1 MQPTYKDSFKIPEP
15 TAKSKARRS
24 PTKDNPEF
32 ESPPGAKGV
41 VSPHVIYH
49 PSFIRTNAGAHQKQP
64 GHKLVVYDVFPEAMV
79 PFKEAGATI
88 CTSPGDVVMRSSCV
102 ITMLPS
108 NAHVLQVY
116 QGEGGILESVKRG
129 TLLIDSSTVDP
140 SIAKAVAAGA
150 DRQGALFFDAP
161 VSGGIM
167 AAASAK
173 LTFIVG
179 GNSAE
184 FAAVQELLQVMGS
197 RAVLCGPVGSGQAAK
212 ICNNMLLGVSMIGT
226 AEAMNLGIRLGL
238 DPKKLME
245 VINSCS
251 GRCWSSDVY
260 NPGGF
265 ASRLMAKD
273 LSLAQDAANH
283 SQSPIPLGA
292 LAHQLYRIMVLS
304 GWADK
309 DFSSV
314 YEYIKEEDK

>member
-1 MQPTYKDSFKIPEP
+1 MGMF
-15 TAKSKARRS
+15 
-24 PTKDNPEF
+24 
-32 ESPPGAKGV
+32 V
-41 VSPHVIYH
+41 VSE
-49 PSFIRTNAGAHQKQP
+49 FFCLDLKMWRAR

-251 GRCWSSDVY
+251 GRCWSSD
-260 NPGGF
+260 GGF

>member
-1 MQPTYKDSFKIPEP
+1 MQVFIIKIQPP
-15 TAKSKARRS
+15 WVSLPGLYHTPAQF
-24 PTKDNPEF
+24 PFLTK
-32 ESPPGAKGV
+32 
-41 VSPHVIYH
+41 
-49 PSFIRTNAGAHQKQP
+49 HQDP
-64 GHKLVVYDVFPEAMV
+64 ANGHLGHKLVVYDVFPEAMV

-88 CTSPGDVVMRSSCV
+88 CTSPGDVVMQSSCV

-150 DRQGALFFDAP
+150 DKQGALFFDAP

-260 NPGGF
+260 NPVPGTLENIPSANKYQGGF

-292 LAHQLYRIMVLS
+292 LAHQLYRIMVSS

>member
-1 MQPTYKDSFKIPEP
+1 MQVFIIKIQPP
-15 TAKSKARRS
+15 WVSLPGLYHTPAQF
-24 PTKDNPEF
+24 PFLTK
-32 ESPPGAKGV
+32 
-41 VSPHVIYH
+41 
-49 PSFIRTNAGAHQKQP
+49 HQDP
-64 GHKLVVYDVFPEAMV
+64 ANGHLGHKLVVYDVFPEAMV

-88 CTSPGDVVMRSSCV
+88 CTSPGDVVMQSSCV

-150 DRQGALFFDAP
+150 DKQGALFFDAP

-245 VINSCS
+245 
-251 GRCWSSDVY
+251 
-260 NPGGF
+260 GGF

-292 LAHQLYRIMVLS
+292 LAHQLYRIMVSS

>member
-1 MQPTYKDSFKIPEP
+1 MLALSSLTTAAAREAEKRLTAYPRYFSNVFMEDIDQFAASTKIG
-15 TAKSKARRS
+15 SCL
-24 PTKDNPEF
+24 NP
-32 ESPPGAKGV
+32 S
-41 VSPHVIYH
+41 
-49 PSFIRTNAGAHQKQP
+49 QQ

-150 DRQGALFFDAP
+150 DKQGALFFDAP

-251 GRCWSSDVY
+251 GC
-260 NPGGF
+260 GGF
-265 ASRLMAKD
+265 ASKLMAKD